1 MNLLRRPPHRR
12 PLWERS
18 RETILPRSVPRPV
31 RTATGGQSG
40 FPREMGRR
48 RVGSGEGS
56 PGTVALTLGTS
67 AGPRNWITNGPG
79 SLAGTFTSP
88 RTAPVGAPGDAPG
101 PGPPPHP
108 SCGLVTALGNAEP
121 APLPTQECSDS
132 CTCSLALS
140 SSRMVVLRSPAH
152 MEARR
157 AYPAGPRQS
166 KDRLWTRFSKLQA
179 SQSCRRRGSSAR
191 AQRRGRGPNTRR

>member
-67 AGPRNWITNGPG
+67 AESW
-79 SLAGTFTSP
+79 
-88 RTAPVGAPGDAPG
+88 V
-101 PGPPPHP
+101 
-108 SCGLVTALGNAEP
+108 
-121 APLPTQECSDS
+121 
-132 CTCSLALS
+132 
-140 SSRMVVLRSPAH
+140 
-152 MEARR
+152 
-157 AYPAGPRQS
+157 
-166 KDRLWTRFSKLQA
+166 
-179 SQSCRRRGSSAR
+179 RRGSCCHL
-191 AQRRGRGPNTRR
+191 RGNAAEWKEHSLDSDRPAFWKAFLLSRY